1 MSNKEETYSTRLF
14 DKQFVRIK
22 AKLDVLLK
30 DKSIKFKG
38 IWVFTY
44 IKGANSLQ
52 SIYFNHVE
60 IDNLKQDHDEI
71 LKEIEKTCLDC
82 DYGSLGYA
90 FQELNAKDN
99 EIVKFLKNTYDDPK
113 GTVCYYDIIISQRHA
128 CFVKIKEGNNTLGVL
143 DLFFDGEMKETD
155 ENEIVKFF
163 KEGFNCSKGCQ
174 YLTDIINAFTI
185 ENEIVKFFKEGF
197 NCSKGCQYLTDI
209 INAFTIKEYERFLEL
224 QDEKNVSEL
233 ETGKNIKELGNAV
246 KYIER
251 IIASSSMTPLMVI
264 KHKRGEYIPELVALN
279 YDFIH
284 SIIKH
289 EQRFCSLT
297 ADKDCFY
304 FKECKSFI
312 NNALC
317 CENDF
322 MKLFYYDVLKKLNAV
337 VIAKKINVVNVGYDV
352 EIVCSCENIEIDESI
367 FEALSNEVSKNDKL
381 KNVIAINK
389 YRDERVYLKLEEIL
403 REKDCVYAFSLSRII
418 NPHLRFILQ
427 LKCENLDCCQR
438 NDNVTYEIK
447 RFISPST
454 ILPVQCLEKEN
465 EYLKSIKSER
475 KNIVHFQITNEKD
488 FKKTLK
494 QLIAINKNIYLKA
507 LSPYLKRYDKV
518 SFFGYKNL
526 IIDGIGEDPLKD
538 NKFSEII
545 KGKYSLIE
553 AILQENEVKLQ
564 ATRAAISQ
572 VMARNMSHNIGS
584 HVMNKLV
591 TGVKNIDWKKTK
603 YTSLI
608 NNDLTVKLQKDKDK
622 HEIIIDQ
629 LTCFNNYIRS
639 RMDYLADIALGTPVM
654 QYGRSVKDVM
664 LEFDKVRLLLEY
676 ISGLSDFKYEIEY
689 NDTINYVVAMPNNVL
704 GCQALYNIIENIIRN
719 TAKHG
724 GATETVRF
732 EINIREISDHDLKQK
747 YGDDLYEV
755 TVCDSVP
762 AKDEELADKQ
772 NEKING
778 KIIGDDYKLRHGSLG
793 MAEMKSSAAYLRKI
807 SLSLIDSEDID
818 PPLLA
823 AFLDDN
829 KHLVYRF
836 YLRKPKMVMYV
847 KNNISGQTLND
858 KLKTNGVE
866 LLSSVDF
873 KNKLCNGAIF
883 DHNFIVYDDDEIVEL
898 IKMDQYRSSLPVRC
912 YKKEAIDINEINAL
926 ADDYEVLHKDIWDKW
941 LEINVIDKNY
951 KVSNV
956 LPTDIT
962 KNADG
967 SLTQSNKLCIENHKE
982 HLVIDNL
989 TTLIKSGIQI
999 DDLHNH
1005 KIFSETINSLG
1016 IRQLPY
1022 YEHIPELKPKSEI
1035 SEATDYVIKI
1045 NEDDVERYRVF
1056 FNQNH
1061 NYYVSNIDNL
1071 NTLRAKYADLCLW
1084 QLSEAAVT
1092 RILVIDERI
1101 QEYAKS
1107 EKNYRTLMWLVNIN
1121 IPDKKIN
1128 LSDNDIKS
1136 RCRYIMDWI
1145 NAELDKRTQFM
1156 VLHYGILE
1164 RLVGDDKSEIDT
1176 ILNAWAAKCTV
1187 VVTSGRG
1194 SYFVLPSSVRF
1205 MNLSNIHNAF
1215 IDIKN
1220 KYYITAVLH
1229 ASRKK
1234 GEY

>member
-1 MSNKEETYSTRLF
+1 MYNILIVDDNPFPTRETISVILERMSIHMCCSF
-14 DKQFVRIK
+14 DKNKNLFNKKYGDDYNSLVDGYHNVRGKCFIFTISDKMRVIVYNYNPKYAEEYNQNKICRIIGLYGINVLWIDRGHSDFRLENGGMYEVECEHNTKSDIIFENELIVNALNNNKIK
-22 AKLDVLLK
+22 QLAVYTYNPKLSIEEIIKRRDVLFEQF
-30 DKSIKFKG
+30 SMG
-38 IWVFTY
+38 
-44 IKGANSLQ
+44 N
-52 SIYFNHVE
+52 
-60 IDNLKQDHDEI
+60 KQE
-71 LKEIEKTCLDC
+71 
-82 DYGSLGYA
+82 
-90 FQELNAKDN
+90 
-99 EIVKFLKNTYDDPK
+99 
-113 GTVCYYDIIISQRHA
+113 DI
-128 CFVKIKEGNNTLGVL
+128 
-143 DLFFDGEMKETD
+143 
-155 ENEIVKFF
+155 
-163 KEGFNCSKGCQ
+163 
-174 YLTDIINAFTI
+174 
-185 ENEIVKFFKEGF
+185 
-197 NCSKGCQYLTDI
+197 
-209 INAFTIKEYERFLEL
+209 
-224 QDEKNVSEL
+224 
-233 ETGKNIKELGNAV
+233 
-246 KYIER
+246 
-251 IIASSSMTPLMVI
+251 
-264 KHKRGEYIPELVALN
+264 
-279 YDFIH
+279 
-284 SIIKH
+284 
-289 EQRFCSLT
+289 
-297 ADKDCFY
+297 
-304 FKECKSFI
+304 
-312 NNALC
+312 
-317 CENDF
+317 
-322 MKLFYYDVLKKLNAV
+322 VLKKEDIYVLETSAVFNMYNAEDYL
-337 VIAKKINVVNVGYDV
+337 ADGTRGDKYLGSINAYKYYGKLLG
-352 EIVCSCENIEIDESI
+352 NILFDL
-367 FEALSNEVSKNDKL
+367 F
-381 KNVIAINK
+381 
-389 YRDERVYLKLEEIL
+389 
-403 REKDCVYAFSLSRII
+403 
-418 NPHLRFILQ
+418 LQ
-427 LKCENLDCCQR
+427 LKEQKKKLSKIDARYNYFNGYNRSFIVYFKFLNSGNFIFKTEDDQEFKIGLTSFYGEAYGDKYFLLDVPYKEYYKAYDTLLQEGP
-438 NDNVTYEIK
+438 DK
-447 RFISPST
+447 IS
-454 ILPVQCLEKEN
+454 
-465 EYLKSIKSER
+465 SIFDFK
-475 KNIVHFQITNEKD
+475 TNEKD
-488 FKKTLK
+488 DLIKIIYYKYRKVNCDYEYDFVFNCELKENDERIQRFLPLLHTAIFYEPEFYSDKHSYPFDAFKRKGGLCSDCNNENECIEIYYSFKKIKL
-494 QLIAINKNIYLKA
+494 KNINGIVHFAVWRRSSRKGIYRETGIM
-507 LSPYLKRYDKV
+507 SMMNSY
-518 SFFGYKNL
+518 YK
-526 IIDGIGEDPLKD
+526 IVEPKIHE
-538 NKFSEII
+538 
-545 KGKYSLIE
+545 SLIN
-553 AILQENEVKLQ
+553 IYQHENLKKSIK
-564 ATRAAISQ
+564 AAISQ

-608 NNDLTVKLQKDKDK
+608 NNDLTVKLTKAKDK

-676 ISGLSDFKYEIEY
+676 ISGLSDFKYEIVY

-732 EINIREISDHDLKQK
+732 EINIREISDPDLKQK

-898 IKMDQYRSSLPVRC
+898 IKMDEYRSSLPVRC

-967 SLTQSNKLCIENHKE
+967 SLTQTNKLCIENHKE
-982 HLVIDNL
+982 HLVIVNL

-1022 YEHIPELKPKSEI
+1022 YEHIPELIPTSKI
-1035 SEATDYVIKI
+1035 SEAPDCVKKI

-1056 FNQNH
+1056 FNKNYD
-1061 NYYVSNIDNL
+1061 YYVSNIDNL
-1071 NTLRAKYADLCLW
+1071 KTLRAKYADLCLW

-1107 EKNYRTLMWLVNIN
+1107 EMNYRTLMLLVNIN
-1121 IPDKKIN
+1121 IPDKNIN

-1136 RCRYIMDWI
+1136 QRRFIMGWI
-1145 NAELDKRTQFM
+1145 NTELDKRTQFM

-1234 GEY
+1234 ENTDE